1 LEKVVVDTYALLAM
15 AFGELTER
23 AERVLMAIRRGEV
36 EGVVPPT
43 VPYEFTVHW
52 SRGRLP
58 GLRSPDEIVAFFSAY
73 FTVVDLSLRDYV
85 EVAMVKAKGDRIL
98 SSSEDPKLSRRRLS
112 LVDTSVIYTARKV
125 KSPIIT
131 GDLDLSHVASS
142 MGLEV
147 IW

>member
-1 LEKVVVDTYALLAM
+1 MEKVVVDTYALLAM
-15 AFGELTER
+15 AFGELPRR
-23 AERVLMAIRRGEV
+23 AERAMMAIRRREV

-43 VPYEFTVHW
+43 VPYEFAVHW

-58 GLRSPDEIVAFFSAY
+58 GLKSSDEIVAFFSAF

-85 EVAMVKAKGDRIL
+85 GVAMVKDEGDGIL
-98 SSSEDPKLSRRRLS
+98 SSSGDPKLSSRRLS
-112 LVDTSVIYTARKV
+112 LVDASVIYTARKV
-125 KSPIIT
+125 GAPIIT
-131 GDLDLSHVASS
+131 GDMDLSHVASS